1 MNEKL
6 KIKDLVTIG
15 IFAVIYFALSFLVA
29 MLGLVPILI
38 FIIPIIM
45 ALLSGTIVMLF
56 MAKVPRPWALFIF
69 GMITPLFM
77 WAMGHTYIVPLTAV
91 LFVAIAEII
100 FRKGKFKSLKYNS
113 IAYAVFS
120 CWMAGSLL
128 QIIILTE
135 KYIALQVGAGMS
147 EQSINSIVSFITWPN
162 LIIIVALTFLAGLLG
177 AFIGKKMLRKHFE
190 KVGII

>member
-38 FIIPIIM
+38 FIIPIVM
-45 ALLSGTIVMLF
+45 ALLAGTIVMLF